1 MLHRAPGVRQRHQH
15 PPLVFGRVSS
25 RQQRQGFE
33 TLEQRCQ
40 RIGVKRQAL
49 AELPDRDAVL
59 TPERQYDE
67 ILRVIGIGPRSEGG
81 FDITFP
87 GMSETDA
94 GSLVEATHGI
104 CQYSNAITASVDVKT
119 TTHG

>member
-1 MLHRAPGVRQRHQH
+1 M
-15 PPLVFGRVSS
+15 
-25 RQQRQGFE
+25 
-33 TLEQRCQ
+33 
-40 RIGVKRQAL
+40 
-49 AELPDRDAVL
+49 
-59 TPERQYDE
+59 
-67 ILRVIGIGPRSEGG
+67 IGIGPRSDGG
-81 FDITFP
+81 FDITAKLDVTLP